1 MYNEQETAREEF
13 QKESEQ
19 VNAEVKK
26 DQQKPDLTKV
36 EKPEILDI

>member
-1 MYNEQETAREEF
+1 MCNEQEAKEQF

-19 VNAEVKK
+19 VNQEMRK

>member
-1 MYNEQETAREEF
+1 MCTEQETKKQEF

-19 VNAEVKK
+19 VNNEINK